1 MKTNGDTF
9 LAGIFAV
16 SRTVLSYGA
25 QSSRADRKVDGVP
38 LAINGQSDYQ
48 IVVTGKISDAEI
60 INRLARTACL
70 MQAAFKANGCDM
82 PVVSERQSNSE
93 KPGRYLGNTEK
104 ARANGV
110 AVEDLADWG
119 YALKVVGR
127 DVIS

>member
-1 MKTNGDTF
+1 M
-9 LAGIFAV
+9 

-38 LAINGQSDYQ
+38 LAINGQSDDQ
-48 IVVTGKISDAEI
+48 IVVTAKISDAEI

-82 PVVSERQSNSE
+82 PVVSERQSNSA

-119 YALKVVGR
+119 HALKVVGR
-127 DVIS
+127 EVIS